1 MTGMRNR
8 LLKNREIINAG
19 WIISGRVLN
28 KLLAFVVGILTA
40 NYLGPSNYGLINY
53 AAAYTTFFASLCSL
67 GINSVIIKDFVEH
80 PDEQGE
86 AIGTSLL
93 MRAVS
98 SVLSVIMIVG
108 IVPIVDRGD
117 RAALIVAVLC
127 SLGLVFQIFDT
138 LNCWFQS
145 RLESKYPATAAII
158 SYAIVSALKIALL
171 IQKKNVYWFAAAASA
186 EYLITAVFLISIYI
200 KKKGPAL
207 SVSFSKGINLL
218 KSSNS
223 FIVAG
228 LMISV
233 YASVDKLMLRHMMDD
248 SAVGNYAIAI
258 SLSTTWAFVLSAIID
273 SLSPGIMKLHRR
285 DRRKYERK
293 NRQLYAIVFYV
304 SCAVSLGICVFAS
317 PIIHTLY
324 KHAYDGAVAPLRIVV
339 WYTAFSYLGV
349 ARNTW
354 MVCENRQ
361 KYLMGLYAVAA
372 ALNVIMNAVMIPV
385 WGGAGAALASL
396 LTQISTTMIIPLF
409 IKDLRPNTRL
419 LVEAILLK
427 DVFGRT
433 EDI

>member
-1 MTGMRNR
+1 MGMRKR
-8 LLKNREIINAG
+8 LLENREIINAG

-53 AAAYTTFFASLCSL
+53 ATAYTTFFASVCSL
-67 GINSVIIKDFVEH
+67 GINSVIIKDFVEY
-80 PDEQGE
+80 PKEQGT

-93 MRAVS
+93 MRAIS
-98 SVLSVIMIVG
+98 SILSVIMIVG
-108 IVPIVDRGD
+108 IVSIVDRGEK
-117 RAALIVAVLC
+117 ATMIVALLC

-158 SYAIVSALKIALL
+158 SYAIVSALKIVLL
-171 IQKKNVYWFAAAASA
+171 IQKKNIYWFAAAASI
-186 EYLITAVFLISIYI
+186 EYLITAVFLIGVYI
-200 KKKGPAL
+200 RKKGPAL
-207 SVSFSKGINLL
+207 SVSFRKGIDLL

-228 LMISV
+228 LMVSI

-273 SLSPGIMKLHRR
+273 SLSPGIMKLYHKNRER
-285 DRRKYERK
+285 YERK

-304 SCAVSLGICVFAS
+304 SCAVSLIICIFSAPV
-317 PIIHTLY
+317 IHVLY
-324 KHAYDGAVAPLRIVV
+324 RHAYDGAIVPLRIVV

-354 MVCENRQ
+354 MVCENKQ
-361 KYLMGLYAVAA
+361 KYLMGLYAIAA
-372 ALNVIMNAVMIPV
+372 GLNVIMNAVMIPV
-385 WGGAGAALASL
+385 WGGAGAAMASL

-409 IKDLRPNTRL
+409 IDDLRPNTRL
-419 LVEAILLK
+419 LVDAILLK
-427 DVFGRT
+427 DVFH
-433 EDI
+433 

>member
-1 MTGMRNR
+1 MTGIRER
-8 LLKNREIINAG
+8 LLKNREIRNAG

-28 KLLAFVVGILTA
+28 KLLAFIVGIMTA

-53 AAAYTTFFASLCSL
+53 ATAYTTFFASLCSL
-67 GINSVIIKDFVEH
+67 GINSVIIKDYVEH
-80 PDEQGE
+80 PDEQGK

-98 SVLSVIMIVG
+98 SMLSVIMIVG
-108 IVPIVDRGD
+108 IVSIVDRGEKSTM
-117 RAALIVAVLC
+117 IVVMLC

-138 LNCWFQS
+138 LNSWFQF

-158 SYAIVSALKIALL
+158 SYAIVSALKIVLL
-171 IQKKNVYWFAAAASA
+171 IQKRNVYWFAAAASI
-186 EYLITAVFLISIYI
+186 EYLITAIFLIGVYI
-200 KKKGPAL
+200 RKNGPAL
-207 SVSFSKGINLL
+207 SISVRKGFDLL
-218 KSSNS
+218 RSSNS
-223 FIVAG
+223 FIIAG
-228 LMISV
+228 LMVSV

-273 SLSPGIMKLHRR
+273 SLSPGIMKLYRENR
-285 DRRKYERK
+285 EQYERK

-304 SCAVSLGICVFAS
+304 SCAVSLVICVFAA
-317 PIIHTLY
+317 PVIHILY
-324 KHAYDGAVAPLRIVV
+324 KHAYDGAIVPLRIVV

-354 MVCENRQ
+354 MVCENKQ

-372 ALNVIMNAVMIPV
+372 GLNVIMNAIMIPV
-385 WGGAGAALASL
+385 WGGAGAAMASL

-419 LVEAILLK
+419 LVDAILLK
-427 DVFGRT
+427 NVF
-433 EDI
+433 D

>member
-1 MTGMRNR
+1 MIGVRKK
-8 LLKNREIINAG
+8 LLENREIKNAG
-19 WIISGRVLN
+19 WIITGRVLN
-28 KLLAFVVGILTA
+28 KLLAFIVGIFTA

-53 AAAYTTFFASLCSL
+53 ATAYTTFFASLCSL
-67 GINSVIIKDFVEH
+67 GINSVIIKDFVEN
-80 PDEQGE
+80 PDEQGK

-98 SVLSVIMIVG
+98 SILSVIMIVG
-108 IVPIVDRGD
+108 FVSIVDQGEK
-117 RAALIVAVLC
+117 ATLIVAVLC

-138 LNCWFQS
+138 LNSWFQS
-145 RLESKYPATAAII
+145 RLESKYPAATAII
-158 SYAIVSALKIALL
+158 SYAIVSVFKIALL
-171 IQKKNVYWFAAAASA
+171 IQKRSVYWFAAAASV
-186 EYLITAVFLISIYI
+186 EYLITAIFLIGIYI

-207 SVSFSKGINLL
+207 SVSFGKGCDLL

-228 LMISV
+228 LMVSV

-248 SAVGNYAIAI
+248 IAVGNYAIAI

-273 SLSPGIMKLHRR
+273 SLSPGIMKLHRK
-285 DRRKYERK
+285 DRKQYEKK

-317 PIIHTLY
+317 PVIHILY
-324 KHAYDGAVAPLRIVV
+324 KHVYDGAIVPLRIVV

-354 MVCENRQ
+354 MVCESKQ

-372 ALNVIMNAVMIPV
+372 GLNVIMNAVMIPV
-385 WGGAGAALASL
+385 WGGAGAAMASL

-409 IKDLRPNTRL
+409 ISELRPNTKL
-419 LVEAILLK
+419 LLDAILLK
-427 DVFGRT
+427 DLVN
-433 EDI
+433 

>member
-1 MTGMRNR
+1 MIGVRKK
-8 LLKNREIINAG
+8 LLENREIKNAG
-19 WIISGRVLN
+19 WIITGRVLN
-28 KLLAFVVGILTA
+28 KLLAFIVGIFTA

-53 AAAYTTFFASLCSL
+53 ATAYTTFFASLCSL
-67 GINSVIIKDFVEH
+67 GINSVIIKDFVEN
-80 PDEQGE
+80 PDEQGK

-98 SVLSVIMIVG
+98 SILSVIMIVG
-108 IVPIVDRGD
+108 FVSIVDQGEK
-117 RAALIVAVLC
+117 ATLIVAVLC

-138 LNCWFQS
+138 LNSWFQS
-145 RLESKYPATAAII
+145 RLESKYPAAAAII
-158 SYAIVSALKIALL
+158 SYAIVSVFKIALL
-171 IQKKNVYWFAAAASA
+171 IQKRSVYWFAAAASV
-186 EYLITAVFLISIYI
+186 EYLITAIFLIGIYI

-207 SVSFSKGINLL
+207 SVSFGKGCDLL

-228 LMISV
+228 LMVSV

-248 SAVGNYAIAI
+248 IAVGNYAIAI

-273 SLSPGIMKLHRR
+273 SLSPGIMKLHRK
-285 DRRKYERK
+285 DRKQYEKK

-317 PIIHTLY
+317 PIIHILY
-324 KHAYDGAVAPLRIVV
+324 KHVYDGAIVPLRIVV

-354 MVCENRQ
+354 MVCESKQ

-372 ALNVIMNAVMIPV
+372 GLNVIMNAVMIPV
-385 WGGAGAALASL
+385 WGGAGAAMASL
-396 LTQISTTMIIPLF
+396 LTQISTTMIIPLL
-409 IKDLRPNTRL
+409 ISELRPNTKL
-419 LVEAILLK
+419 LLDAILLK
-427 DVFGRT
+427 DLVN
-433 EDI
+433 